1 MIERYY
7 KEIRVEFERQK
18 VHIYARKPLYDFL
31 EQKSKKDAL
40 VLSEYILREY
50 KKLYGRELKISRDS
64 MAVEILI
71 HVYVDKVLKRIEA
84 KEHAENRKEYIENW
98 RRSVRDCRYIPE
110 LLTVGKKKWIVI
122 GSYLMDWYLL
132 RE

>member
-1 MIERYY
+1 M
-7 KEIRVEFERQK
+7 EFERQK
-18 VHIYARKPLYDFL
+18 VHIYARNIVVRFSGT
-31 EQKSKKDAL
+31 EGKKDAL

-84 KEHAENRKEYIENW
+84 KEHAREQEGIHRKLAQICEGLQVHTGIIDCGEKEVDSNRIIF
-98 RRSVRDCRYIPE
+98 DA
-110 LLTVGKKKWIVI
+110 TGTF
-122 GSYLMDWYLL
+122 
-132 RE
+132 